1 MAVTP
6 QTNTDLST
14 IAARLRGVTSVA
26 ISGHVNPDGDCLGS
40 QLALAHALRALGVRV
55 DCLLAQS
62 DVLDAG
68 MRTLPGADDLVPA
81 AAYAASPEAFVAVDV
96 PTPERLGDAAAVHAR
111 CPLTITIDH
120 HAVPRA
126 MSQLNYVDPDAPA
139 TAQLVWRLVKEL
151 GVEPTAELA
160 QCAYVGLMTDTGGF
174 RYQQTDA
181 ACFQAAA
188 EMTAAG
194 ARPSEAA
201 VAFFQNRSL
210 ASVRLMERMLARAE
224 VDLERGL
231 ALSYV
236 TRADFEE
243 LGAVRADA
251 EPLVDTLRSIRG
263 VRAAGMLREQDGC
276 VRGSLRA
283 KDETDVAQTAR
294 RFGGGGHR
302 AAAGFTFEGALD
314 EAIPAVRAA
323 LLEALSSHTGER

>member
-1 MAVTP
+1 
-6 QTNTDLST
+6 
-14 IAARLRGVTSVA
+14 
-26 ISGHVNPDGDCLGS
+26 
-40 QLALAHALRALGVRV
+40 
-55 DCLLAQS
+55 
-62 DVLDAG
+62 
-68 MRTLPGADDLVPA
+68 
-81 AAYAASPEAFVAVDV
+81 
-96 PTPERLGDAAAVHAR
+96 
-111 CPLTITIDH
+111 
-120 HAVPRA
+120 
-126 MSQLNYVDPDAPA
+126 
-139 TAQLVWRLVKEL
+139 
-151 GVEPTAELA
+151 
-160 QCAYVGLMTDTGGF
+160 
-174 RYQQTDA
+174 
-181 ACFQAAA
+181 
-188 EMTAAG
+188 
-194 ARPSEAA
+194 
-201 VAFFQNRSL
+201 
-210 ASVRLMERMLARAE
+210 MLARAE

>member
-14 IAARLRGVTSVA
+14 IAARLRGVASVA
-26 ISGHVNPDGDCLGS
+26 ICGHVNPDGDCLGS
-40 QLALAHALRALGVRV
+40 QLALAHALRALGVQV
-55 DCLLAQS
+55 DCLLAQP
-62 DVLDAG
+62 DALDAG

-81 AAYAASPEAFVAVDV
+81 AAYTASPEAFVAVDV

-120 HAVPRA
+120 HAVPCA

-194 ARPSEAA
+194 ARPSDAA

-224 VDLERGL
+224 IDLERGL

-283 KDETDVAQTAR
+283 KDGTDVAQTAR

>member
-14 IAARLRGVTSVA
+14 IAARLRGVASVA
-26 ISGHVNPDGDCLGS
+26 ICGHVNPDGDCLGS

-55 DCLLAQS
+55 DCLLAQP
-62 DVLDAG
+62 DALDAG

-160 QCAYVGLMTDTGGF
+160 QCAYAGLMTDTGGF